1 MGQLEYD
8 NRGYT
13 RLSLEL
19 PRDVMEE
26 IEALRIKW
34 GLRSRGAIIERLSRE
49 LLTEEA
55 SLKKGNLTLVFSR
68 NT

>member
-26 IEALRIKW
+26 VEALGIKW
-34 GLRSRGAIIERLSRE
+34 GLISRGAIIERLLRE
-49 LLTEEA
+49 LLIEEP
-55 SLKKGNLTLVFSR
+55 SLKKEI
-68 NT
+68 

>member
-1 MGQLEYD
+1 MSQLEYD

-26 IEALRIKW
+26 VEVLRIKW
-34 GLRSRGAIIERLSRE
+34 GLRSRGAIIERLLRK
-49 LLTEEA
+49 LLIEEP
-55 SLKKGNLTLVFSR
+55 SLKKEI
-68 NT
+68 

>member
-19 PRDVMEE
+19 PRDVMDEVE
-26 IEALRIKW
+26 VLRIKW
-34 GLRSRGAIIERLSRE
+34 GLRSRGAIIESLLRQ
-49 LLTEEA
+49 LLTEEPC
-55 SLKKGNLTLVFSR
+55 LKQEI
-68 NT
+68 

>member
-26 IEALRIKW
+26 VEVLRIKW
-34 GLRSRGAIIERLSRE
+34 GLRSRGAIIESLLRK
-49 LLTEEA
+49 LLTEET
-55 SLKKGNLTLVFSR
+55 SLKKEI
-68 NT
+68 

>member
-19 PRDVMEE
+19 PRDVMEK

-34 GLRSRGAIIERLSRE
+34 ALRSRGAIIERLLQE
-49 LLTEEA
+49 LLIEEPP
-55 SLKKGNLTLVFSR
+55 LKK
-68 NT
+68 

>member
-19 PRDVMEE
+19 PHDVMEE
-26 IEALRIKW
+26 VEVLRIKW
-34 GLRSRGAIIERLSRE
+34 GLRSRGAIIESLLRK
-49 LLTEEA
+49 LLTEET
-55 SLKKGNLTLVFSR
+55 SLKKEI
-68 NT
+68 